1 MDRVAGRLGDSRKM
15 AGVLEKE
22 DKSVKRGK
30 KMSETAS
37 WDKLLTTVE
46 GMCPKDVV
54 RQVEHLLV
62 YFVVLCLIPHP
73 IPSKFKCLLC
83 MLHIHSSQRKLLYS
97 FLLGIK
103 CKTLAYTW
111 F

>member
-30 KMSETAS
+30 KCRELPA
-37 WDKLLTTVE
+37 
-46 GMCPKDVV
+46 
-54 RQVEHLLV
+54 
-62 YFVVLCLIPHP
+62 
-73 IPSKFKCLLC
+73 
-83 MLHIHSSQRKLLYS
+83 
-97 FLLGIK
+97 GIN
-103 CKTLAYTW
+103 

>member
-30 KMSETAS
+30 K
-37 WDKLLTTVE
+37 
-46 GMCPKDVV
+46 
-54 RQVEHLLV
+54 
-62 YFVVLCLIPHP
+62 
-73 IPSKFKCLLC
+73 KCRELPA
-83 MLHIHSSQRKLLYS
+83 
-97 FLLGIK
+97 GIK
-103 CKTLAYTW
+103 